1 MINTH
6 AHRYGKKEFFFL
18 EKAISLHWGALANTL
33 HADQGAAEKK

>member
-6 AHRYGKKEFFFL
+6 TDMGRKSFFFL
-18 EKAISLHWGALANTL
+18 KKPISLHWGALANTL